1 MPFSSSQKKDIET
14 IVKKE
19 IKDFLSS
26 NTSKQ
31 FEDKLIDKIS
41 KELQRGGLRKD
52 VKEVVVKAF
61 LEYFTIMY
69 QQRMYWESKFKS
81 L

>member
-1 MPFSSSQKKDIET
+1 MPFSSSQKKEIES

-31 FEDKLIDKIS
+31 FEDKLIDKVS
-41 KELQRGGLRKD
+41 KELEKGKLRKD
-52 VKEVVVKAF
+52 VKDVVVKAF

>member
-1 MPFSSSQKKDIET
+1 MSFTAAEKKEME
-14 IVKKE
+14 VLMRKE

-31 FEDKLIDKIS
+31 FEDKLMDKIS

-52 VKEVVVKAF
+52 IKNIVIKSF
-61 LEYFTIMY
+61 QEYFTVMY
-69 QQRMYWESKFKS
+69 QQRGFWEQKFRNA
-81 L
+81 

>member
-1 MPFSSSQKKDIET
+1 MPFSSKEKKEIES

-19 IKDFLSS
+19 IKDFFSS
-26 NTSKQ
+26 NNAKQ

-61 LEYFTIMY
+61 LEYFTVMY
-69 QQRMYWESKFKS
+69 QQKGFWEQKFRNV
-81 L
+81 